1 MRNYTMTRIPQLTE
15 IKKLREELNLSQR
28 QLAKQCDIPSSFL
41 SMIENQKNNTKPS
54 YDVLVRLFQELDG
67 ESQKNLGKLITADK
81 ICKTN
86 LTSARKSD
94 YAEDIIKIMHEKDF
108 SQIPVLD
115 GGGCIGMVTENS
127 LMKFLQERTH
137 KPLTT
142 TKVKDVMDTPPIVID
157 ISTKVTENILSLF
170 NDSKCLLVSDNAKIV
185 GLITKIDAI
194 RGLMKK

>member
-1 MRNYTMTRIPQLTE
+1 MTRIPQLTE
-15 IKKLREELNLSQR
+15 IKKLREELNISQR

-54 YDVLVRLFQELDG
+54 YDVLVRLFKELDG

-94 YAEDIIKIMHEKDF
+94 YAEDIIKIMHEKDY

-142 TKVKDVMDTPPIVID
+142 TRVKDVMDTPPIVID

-170 NDSKCLLVSDNAKIV
+170 NDSKCLLVSDNAKIM

>member
-15 IKKLREELNLSQR
+15 IKKLREELNISQR

-54 YDVLVRLFQELDG
+54 YDVLVRLFKELDG

>member
-15 IKKLREELNLSQR
+15 IKKLREELNISQR

-54 YDVLVRLFQELDG
+54 YDVLVRIFQELDG
-67 ESQKNLGKLITADK
+67 ESQKNLGKLTTADK

-142 TKVKDVMDTPPIVID
+142 TRVKDVMDTTPIVID

>member
-1 MRNYTMTRIPQLTE
+1 MTRIPQLTE
-15 IKKLREELNLSQR
+15 IKKLREELNISQR

-54 YDVLVRLFQELDG
+54 YDVLVRLFKELDG
-67 ESQKNLGKLITADK
+67 ESQKNLGKLTTADK

-94 YAEDIIKIMHEKDF
+94 YAEDIIKIMHEKDY

-142 TKVKDVMDTPPIVID
+142 TRVKDVMDTPPIVID

>member
-1 MRNYTMTRIPQLTE
+1 MTRIPQLTE
-15 IKKLREELNLSQR
+15 IKKLREELNISQR

-54 YDVLVRLFQELDG
+54 YDVLVRIFQELDG
-67 ESQKNLGKLITADK
+67 ESQKNLGKLTTADK

-142 TKVKDVMDTPPIVID
+142 TRVKDVMDTPPIVID

>member
-15 IKKLREELNLSQR
+15 IKKLREELNISQR

-54 YDVLVRLFQELDG
+54 YDVLVRIFQELDG

>member
-54 YDVLVRLFQELDG
+54 YDVLVRIFQELDG

-142 TKVKDVMDTPPIVID
+142 TRVKDVMDTPPIVID

>member
-1 MRNYTMTRIPQLTE
+1 MTRIPQLTE
-15 IKKLREELNLSQR
+15 IKKLREELNISQR

-54 YDVLVRLFQELDG
+54 YDVLVRIFQELDG
-67 ESQKNLGKLITADK
+67 ESQKNLGKLTTADK

>member
-1 MRNYTMTRIPQLTE
+1 MIHIPQLTE
-15 IKKLREELNLSQR
+15 IKRLRELLNISQR

-41 SMIENQKNNTKPS
+41 SMIENPKNNTKPS
-54 YDVLVRLFQELDG
+54 YDVLVRIFQELDS
-67 ESQKNLGKLITADK
+67 ESQKNLGKLTTADK
-81 ICKTN
+81 IYKKN
-86 LTSARKSD
+86 LTSARKSEP
-94 YAEDIIKIMHEKDF
+94 AEDIIKIMHEKDF

>member
-1 MRNYTMTRIPQLTE
+1 MTRIPQLTE
-15 IKKLREELNLSQR
+15 IKKLREELNISQR

-54 YDVLVRLFQELDG
+54 YDVLVRTLQELDG

-94 YAEDIIKIMHEKDF
+94 YAEDIIKIMHEKDY

-142 TKVKDVMDTPPIVID
+142 TRVKDVMDTPPIVID

-170 NDSKCLLVSDNAKIV
+170 NDSKCLLVSDNAKIM

>member
-1 MRNYTMTRIPQLTE
+1 MIHIPQLTE
-15 IKKLREELNLSQR
+15 IKRLRELLNISQR

-41 SMIENQKNNTKPS
+41 SMIENPKNNTKPS
-54 YDVLVRLFQELDG
+54 YDVLVRIFQELDS
-67 ESQKNLGKLITADK
+67 ESQKNLGKLTTADK
-81 ICKTN
+81 IYKKN
-86 LTSARKSD
+86 LTSARKSEP
-94 YAEDIIKIMHEKDF
+94 AEDIIKIMHEKDY
-108 SQIPVLD
+108 SQIPVLE
-115 GGGCIGMVTENS
+115 GGGCIGIVTENS
-127 LMKFLQERTH
+127 LVKFLQNRDH

-142 TKVKDVMDTPPIVID
+142 TRVKDVMDTPPIVID

>member
-54 YDVLVRLFQELDG
+54 YDVLVRLFKELDG
-67 ESQKNLGKLITADK
+67 ESQKNLGKLTTADK

-94 YAEDIIKIMHEKDF
+94 YAEDIIKIMHEKDY

-142 TKVKDVMDTPPIVID
+142 TRVKDVMDTPPIVID

-170 NDSKCLLVSDNAKIV
+170 NDSKCLLVSDNAKIM

>member
-1 MRNYTMTRIPQLTE
+1 MIHIPQLTE
-15 IKKLREELNLSQR
+15 IKRLRELLNISQR

-41 SMIENQKNNTKPS
+41 SMIENPKNNTKPS
-54 YDVLVRLFQELDG
+54 YDVLVRIFQELDS
-67 ESQKNLGKLITADK
+67 ESQKNLGKLTTADK
-81 ICKTN
+81 IYKKN
-86 LTSARKSD
+86 LTSARKSEP
-94 YAEDIIKIMHEKDF
+94 AEDIIKIMHEKDY

-170 NDSKCLLVSDNAKIV
+170 NDSKCLLVSDNAKIM

>member
-15 IKKLREELNLSQR
+15 IKKLREELNISQR

-54 YDVLVRLFQELDG
+54 YDVLVRLFKELDG

-142 TKVKDVMDTPPIVID
+142 TRVKDVMDTPPIVID

>member
-15 IKKLREELNLSQR
+15 IKKLREELNISQR

-54 YDVLVRLFQELDG
+54 YDVLVRIFQELDG
-67 ESQKNLGKLITADK
+67 ESQKNLGKLTTADK

-142 TKVKDVMDTPPIVID
+142 TRVKDVMDTPPIVID

>member
-1 MRNYTMTRIPQLTE
+1 
-15 IKKLREELNLSQR
+15 
-28 QLAKQCDIPSSFL
+28 
-41 SMIENQKNNTKPS
+41 MIENQKNNTKPS
-54 YDVLVRLFQELDG
+54 YDVLVRIFQELDG
-67 ESQKNLGKLITADK
+67 ESQKNLGKLTTADK

-142 TKVKDVMDTPPIVID
+142 TRVKDVMDTPPIVID

-170 NDSKCLLVSDNAKIV
+170 NDSKCLLVSDNAKIM

>member
-1 MRNYTMTRIPQLTE
+1 MTRIPQLTE
-15 IKKLREELNLSQR
+15 IKKLREELNISQR

-54 YDVLVRLFQELDG
+54 YDVLVRIFQELDG
-67 ESQKNLGKLITADK
+67 ESQKNLGKLTTADK

-94 YAEDIIKIMHEKDF
+94 YAEDIIKIMHEKDY

-142 TKVKDVMDTPPIVID
+142 TRVKDVMDTPPIVID

>member
-15 IKKLREELNLSQR
+15 IKKLREELNISQR

-54 YDVLVRLFQELDG
+54 YDVLVRIFQELDG
-67 ESQKNLGKLITADK
+67 ESQKNLGKLTTADK

-170 NDSKCLLVSDNAKIV
+170 NDSKCLLVSDNAKIM

>member
-1 MRNYTMTRIPQLTE
+1 MIHIPQLTE
-15 IKKLREELNLSQR
+15 IKRLRELLNISQR

-54 YDVLVRLFQELDG
+54 YDVLVRIFQELDG
-67 ESQKNLGKLITADK
+67 ESQKNLGKLTTADK

-94 YAEDIIKIMHEKDF
+94 YAEDIIKIMHEKDY

-142 TKVKDVMDTPPIVID
+142 TRVKDVMDTPPIVID

>member
-15 IKKLREELNLSQR
+15 IKKLREELNISQR

-54 YDVLVRLFQELDG
+54 YDVLVRIFQELDG
-67 ESQKNLGKLITADK
+67 ESQKNLGKLTTADK

-94 YAEDIIKIMHEKDF
+94 YAEDIIKIMHEKDY

-170 NDSKCLLVSDNAKIV
+170 NDSKCLLVSDNAKIM

>member
-54 YDVLVRLFQELDG
+54 YDVLVRIFQELDG
-67 ESQKNLGKLITADK
+67 ESQKNLGKLTTADK

>member
-54 YDVLVRLFQELDG
+54 YDVLVRLFKELDG

-94 YAEDIIKIMHEKDF
+94 YAEDIIKIMHEKDY

-170 NDSKCLLVSDNAKIV
+170 NDSKCLLVSDNAKIM

>member
-15 IKKLREELNLSQR
+15 IKKLREELNISQR

-54 YDVLVRLFQELDG
+54 YDVLVRIFQELDG
-67 ESQKNLGKLITADK
+67 ESQKNLGKLTTADK

-142 TKVKDVMDTPPIVID
+142 TRVKDVMDTPPIVID

-170 NDSKCLLVSDNAKIV
+170 NDSKCLLVSDNAKIM

>member
-15 IKKLREELNLSQR
+15 IKKLREELNISQR

-54 YDVLVRLFQELDG
+54 YDVLVRLFKELDG

-142 TKVKDVMDTPPIVID
+142 TRVKDVMDTPPIVID

-170 NDSKCLLVSDNAKIV
+170 NDSKCLLVSDNAKIM

>member
-15 IKKLREELNLSQR
+15 IKKLREELNISQR

-54 YDVLVRLFQELDG
+54 YDVLVRIFQELDG
-67 ESQKNLGKLITADK
+67 ESQKNLGKLTTADK

-94 YAEDIIKIMHEKDF
+94 YAEDIIKIMHEKDY

-142 TKVKDVMDTPPIVID
+142 TRVKDVMDTPPIVID

-170 NDSKCLLVSDNAKIV
+170 NDSKCLLVSDNAKIM

>member
-54 YDVLVRLFQELDG
+54 YDVLVRIFQELDG
-67 ESQKNLGKLITADK
+67 ESQKNLGKLTTADK

-94 YAEDIIKIMHEKDF
+94 YAEDIIKIMHEKDY

-142 TKVKDVMDTPPIVID
+142 TRVKDVMDTPPIVID